1 MGKTM
6 TAVTMKDTMLWDPNI
21 CTLPGVSLNHVIATD
36 SLRSSSFLSERIA
49 EAPAAESAVAD

>member
-6 TAVTMKDTMLWDPNI
+6 TAVTMKDTMLWDPTI
-21 CTLPGVSLNHVIATD
+21 CTLPGASLDHVIASE